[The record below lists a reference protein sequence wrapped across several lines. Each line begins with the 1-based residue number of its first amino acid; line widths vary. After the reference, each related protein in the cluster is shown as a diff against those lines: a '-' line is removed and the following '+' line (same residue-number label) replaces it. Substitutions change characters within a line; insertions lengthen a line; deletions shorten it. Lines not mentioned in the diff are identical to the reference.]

1 MAHKKKSKDD
11 KNLVWIEQ
19 EQSNKSKLSIALE
32 VLDMYE
38 SDFNLTI
45 AEICCIL
52 LCDRQWVVQNVKD
65 NVKHIFLNENYR
77 QFLILINA
85 EHRDYDVKL
94 VDYYY
99 FSRSDFY
106 NWLEE
111 NTVVTRQTI
120 MIDISTYCDDQQD
133 YQIATKEYIKAKN
146 EMEDSLGMLKINF
159 QYYDKVYKLL
169 NKTGKKYFENR
180 VSVVERKANPVVLN
194 NVELPSKFTSI
205 KILKADINKS
215 LEIVYRDLYKY
226 GALKYTIANSLVRYD
241 DAFRLNC
248 FSGDYPFIITIPYEI
263 L

>member
-1 MAHKKKSKDD
+1 MAHRGKKKED
-11 KNLVWIEQ
+11 KNLVFIEKSSD
-19 EQSNKSKLSIALE
+19 EQSSLTIGLRVIS
-32 VLDMYE
+32 MYN

-45 AEICCIL
+45 KEIGEIL
-52 LCDRQWVVQNVKD
+52 LCDRQWVVKYVKD
-65 NVKHIFLNENYR
+65 NVKHIFLNETYR
-77 QFLILINA
+77 RFLFLIGNEYGELKSFLN
-85 EHRDYDVKL
+85 
-94 VDYYY
+94 DYYY

-106 NWLEE
+106 RWLKE

-248 FSGDYPFIITIPYEI
+248 FSGEYPFIITIPYEI